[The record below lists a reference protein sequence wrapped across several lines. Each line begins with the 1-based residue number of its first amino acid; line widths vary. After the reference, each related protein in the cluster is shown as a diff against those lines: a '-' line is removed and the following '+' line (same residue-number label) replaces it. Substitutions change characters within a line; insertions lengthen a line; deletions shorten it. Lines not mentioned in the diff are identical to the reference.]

1 MRVSYACSPPVLP
14 VNGASTLD
22 VLITFHAEASEGPR
36 PPRRPL
42 NLSLVIDRSGSMA
55 GEPLKQAIKAG
66 EALVERLGTDDVL
79 SVVVYD
85 DKADTVLEP
94 EHVGDKG
101 AIRQRIRAV
110 KAGGCTNLSGGWLKG
125 CEHVLSR
132 RGGAMINRVLL
143 LTDGQANAGVTKPD
157 LLIKTAREK
166 AEQGVVTTT
175 LGFGSNFDEDLLIGM
190 ARAAGGHFYFIQTPD
205 DAASVFEI
213 EAESLAEVAAQNLTV
228 TLTPAAGGPTGV
240 GELLSDYRNEGK
252 AGGVSVVAMGD
263 AFQGEDKMLAF
274 QVTVPAQTGPHAALP
289 LFHAS
294 YTYDEVKEDGIHR
307 SEGHAPLAVAV
318 PVVTVEEAAAA
329 APDVEV
335 LLKISRIRIAR
346 AKDAAIEQS
355 DRGDRAKAAATL
367 RLAIADLRSKGLD
380 ERFEIAE
387 EVAQLEH
394 FAAGIEHGRL
404 DSAGRKE
411 MRDQSYQARARG
423 RTDLAQRGVAG
434 GSARDLEPVKSAEGG
449 VELSCYREGGKL
461 RIRVVSDGYDAAFN
475 VQFPRTVREEGIHYI
490 VERAATVGRRHV
502 LPRRGQDPAAGPAR
516 PGRPIPRRR
525 AVGPGRPSQ
534 GVQDLRADGG
544 RPRDDDRRRH
554 RGARSVRQGRQQA
567 PRPRRLRRLRP
578 GLQHAIPSR
587 HPRGGDPLR
596 RGPGDRGHRRR
607 LVHRLRQDSPSDPV
621 VESTSAGF
629 VAASRW
635 GSRLPARKIATH
647 ASLSIPPPVHRA
659 IANDGR
665 GDRGACHGGE
675 PVARRDEGPVGCLPM
690 AGLRVRQHDL

>member
-1 MRVSYACSPPVLP
+1 MRVSSACSPPVLS
-14 VNGASTLD
+14 VNGAATLD
-22 VLITFHAEASEGPR
+22 VLISFHAEAPAGPR

-42 NLSLVIDRSGSMA
+42 NLSVVIDRSGSMA
-55 GEPLKQAIKAG
+55 GDPLKQAIKAA
-66 EALVERLGTDDVL
+66 EALVERLGPDDVL
-79 SVVVYD
+79 SVLAYD
-85 DKADTVLEP
+85 DAVWTVVEP
-94 EHVGDKG
+94 DLVGDKRAICQKIRKIQAAG
-101 AIRQRIRAV
+101 A
-110 KAGGCTNLSGGWLKG
+110 TNLSAGWLKG
-125 CEHVLSR
+125 CEYVLAR
-132 RGGAMINRVLL
+132 RGGATIDRVLL

-274 QVTVPAQTGPHAALP
+274 QITVPAQTGPHAALP

-346 AKDAAIEQS
+346 AKDAAIEQA
-355 DRGDRAKAAATL
+355 DRGDRAKAAETL
-367 RLAIADLRSKGLD
+367 RLAITDLRSKGLD

-394 FAAGIEHGRL
+394 FAAGIEHGRF

-461 RIRVVSDGYDAAFN
+461 RIRVVSDGYDPDFN

-490 VERAATVGRRHV
+490 VDALQPSADGTFY
-502 LPRRGQDPAAGPAR
+502 
-516 PGRPIPRRR
+516 R
-525 AVGPGRPSQ
+525 AVGK
-534 GVQDLRADGG
+534 
-544 RPRDDDRRRH
+544 
-554 RGARSVRQGRQQA
+554 
-567 PRPRRLRRLRP
+567 
-578 GLQHAIPSR
+578 I
-587 HPRGGDPLR
+587 
-596 RGPGDRGHRRR
+596 RR
-607 LVHRLRQDSPSDPV
+607 LVLPGQEDRYRAAAPSARGGPPKASKISARTAADLETTTGVGTGVLVQCVKDGSKLRARVVSDGYDPDFNMRFPRDIREEGTLYVVDQVIEATGGGSYIACGKIRRLIQ
-621 VESTSAGF
+621 
-629 VAASRW
+629 
-635 GSRLPARKIATH
+635 
-647 ASLSIPPPVHRA
+647 
-659 IANDGR
+659 
-665 GDRGACHGGE
+665 
-675 PVARRDEGPVGCLPM
+675 
-690 AGLRVRQHDL
+690 